1 MTERNFDMKVRT
13 RFAPSPT
20 GFMHV
25 GNLRTA
31 LYAWLWAKKNDGVFM
46 LRIEDTDQARFVE
59 GAEEMVY
66 KTLRTAGLNWDE
78 GPDIGGD
85 YGPYV
90 QSERKDMYLPY
101 AKQLVEMGKAYY
113 CFCTKEE
120 LDERRAAV
128 EAEGGTFKYDK
139 HCLSLSKEEVERRL
153 AAGEPYVIRQNVPA
167 EGKADFDDAIFG
179 HIEVDCAEL
188 DDMILIKADGMPT
201 YNFANVIDDHTM
213 GVTHVLRGM
222 EYLSSTPKYNLLYD
236 AFGWEKP
243 TYVHLTTIMRD
254 ATHKLS
260 KRDGDATFEDLVN
273 LGYLP
278 EAIINYLALVGWSPG
293 DEREFFTLDELK
305 EAFSLEGLSKSPA
318 IFDHNKLRW
327 MNAEYIRRM
336 EGAKYF
342 EKAKP
347 WLYKAGVGEMA
358 EKPENE
364 EIFIRILQPRTEVFS
379 DIANVVDFLAELDE
393 DYDTELFTNKKSKTN
408 PEVSKAVL
416 TDVIPMLEAL
426 PEWTETALHDALI
439 GFAEARGM
447 KNGTLLWPVRIA
459 MSGRTVTP
467 GGAIEIAAL
476 LGREEALRRLKLGLE
491 KLAAQEL

>member
-1 MTERNFDMKVRT
+1 MKVRT

-66 KTLRTAGLNWDE
+66 KTLRTAGLTWDE

-101 AKQLVEMGKAYY
+101 AKQLVESGHAYY

-120 LDERRAAV
+120 LDERRAKV

-139 HCLSLSKEEVERRL
+139 HCLNMPKEEIERRL
-153 AAGEPYVIRQNVPA
+153 AAGEPYVIRQNVPP

-179 HIEVDCAEL
+179 HIEVDCSEL

-213 GVTHVLRGM
+213 GITHVLRGM
-222 EYLSSTPKYNLLYD
+222 EYLSSTPKYNLLYE

-336 EGAKYF
+336 DGKEYF
-342 EKAKP
+342 KKALP
-347 WLYKAGVGEMA
+347 WLEKAGVGEIA
-358 EKPENE
+358 AKPENE
-364 EIFIRILQPRTEVFS
+364 DILIRILQPRTEIFS
-379 DIANVVDFLAELDE
+379 DIANVVDFLAELDKN
-393 DYDTELFTNKKSKTN
+393 YDIELFTNKKSKTD
-408 PEVSKAVL
+408 PEVSRNVL
-416 TDVIPMLEAL
+416 EAVIPMLEAL
-426 PEWTETALHDALI
+426 PDWKEETLHEALI
-439 GFAEARGM
+439 GYAAEHGM

-476 LGREEALRRLKLGLE
+476 LGRSEALRRLRLGLE
-491 KLAAQEL
+491 KLNA

>member
-1 MTERNFDMKVRT
+1 MYLKGNIIVMKVRT

-66 KTLRTAGLNWDE
+66 KTLRTAGLVWDE

-90 QSERKDMYLPY
+90 QSERKGMYLPY
-101 AKQLVEMGKAYY
+101 AKQLVESGHAYY
-113 CFCTKEE
+113 CFCTKDE
-120 LDERRAAV
+120 LDERRAEV
-128 EAEGGTFKYDK
+128 EAAGGTFKYDK
-139 HCLSLSKEEVERRL
+139 HCLNLPKDEVERRI
-153 AAGEPYVIRQNVPA
+153 AAGEPYVIRLNVPV

-213 GVTHVLRGM
+213 GITHVLRGM

-236 AFGWEKP
+236 ALGWEKP
-243 TYVHLTTIMRD
+243 VYVHLTTIMRD

-260 KRDGDATFEDLVN
+260 KRDGDATFEDLIN

-278 EAIINYLALVGWSPG
+278 EAVINYLALVGWSPG
-293 DEREFFTLDELK
+293 DEREFFTLDELRR
-305 EAFSLEGLSKSPA
+305 AFSLEGLSKSPA

-336 EGAKYF
+336 DGRDYF
-342 EKAKP
+342 AHAKP
-347 WLYKAGVGEMA
+347 WLEKAGLGEMA
-358 EKPENE
+358 SVPANE
-364 EIFIRILQPRTEVFS
+364 DIFIRILQPRTEIFS
-379 DIANVVDFLAELDE
+379 DIANVADFLARLDE

-408 PEVSKAVL
+408 AEVSRNVL
-416 TDVIPMLEAL
+416 EAVIPMLETL
-426 PEWTETALHDALI
+426 PDWTEQTLHDALI
-439 GFAEARGM
+439 GYAEANGM

-491 KLAAQEL
+491 KLK

>member
-1 MTERNFDMKVRT
+1 
-13 RFAPSPT
+13 
-20 GFMHV
+20 
-25 GNLRTA
+25 
-31 LYAWLWAKKNDGVFM
+31 M

-59 GAEEMVY
+59 GAEDMVY
-66 KTLRTAGLNWDE
+66 KTLKTAGLTWDE

-90 QSERKDMYLPY
+90 QSQRKDMYLPY
-101 AKQLVEMGKAYY
+101 AKQLVESGHAYY

-120 LDERRAAV
+120 LDERRQKV

-139 HCLSLSKEEVERRL
+139 HCLGMPKEEVERRL
-153 AAGEPYVIRQNVPA
+153 AAGEPYVIRQNVPTD
-167 EGKADFDDAIFG
+167 GTADFDDAIFG
-179 HIEVDCAEL
+179 HISVDCAEL

-236 AFGWEKP
+236 ALGWEKP

-260 KRDGDATFEDLVN
+260 KRDGDATFEDLIN

-278 EAIINYLALVGWSPG
+278 QAIINYLALVGWSPG
-293 DEREFFTLDELK
+293 DEREFFTMDELV

-318 IFDHNKLRW
+318 IFDHNKLKW

-336 EGAKYF
+336 DGSDYF
-342 EKAKP
+342 DHAKP
-347 WLYKAGVGEMA
+347 WLIKAGVGDIA
-358 EKPENE
+358 DNPENE
-364 EIFIRILQPRTEVFS
+364 EILIRILQPRTEIFS

-393 DYDTELFTNKKSKTN
+393 SYDIELFTNKKSKTN
-408 PEVSKAVL
+408 AEVSKAVL
-416 TDVIPMLEAL
+416 TSVIPMLEAL
-426 PEWTETALHDALI
+426 PEWTESALHDSLI
-439 GFAEARGM
+439 GYAEANGM
-447 KNGTLLWPVRIA
+447 KNGTLLWPLRIA
-459 MSGRTVTP
+459 MSGRLVTP

-476 LGREEALRRLKLGLE
+476 LGRDEALRRLKLGLH
-491 KLAAQEL
+491 KLA